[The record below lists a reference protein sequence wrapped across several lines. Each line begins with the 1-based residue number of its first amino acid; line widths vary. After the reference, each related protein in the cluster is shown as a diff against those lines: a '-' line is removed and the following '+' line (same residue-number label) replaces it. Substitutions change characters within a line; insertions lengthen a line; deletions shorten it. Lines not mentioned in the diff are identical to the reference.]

1 MPKIK
6 DLGIKVIPETMQPP
20 GIGGGAGCGCTN
32 FTNCIGC
39 TQNLTVGC
47 DPGPSCLGGTHP
59 CLAPTHPCLPTPHPC
74 VPTQITCAP
83 TCHGCSV
90 HPTCIDTPITCIGC
104 TQLHT
109 PCVPTQCGCTLQH
122 TPCGCT
128 FFHTPITCIGC
139 TQLHTPCFTPTPC
152 HGCTAH
158 PTPCIP
164 TPCITPSPCH
174 GCTLI
179 VSCGACTNPATP
191 ICVVPT
197 VGGGGCGAIS
207 PVCGGSI
214 IDPGT
219 IVQQGGGLTQEHIN
233 TLKDQLQKQIQALD
247 EHAKTIGPKTS
258 AEIDAREKQLND
270 ELASLKTRRK
280 DLEKK

>member
-47 DPGPSCLGGTHP
+47 DPGPSCL
-59 CLAPTHPCLPTPHPC
+59 PTPHPC
-74 VPTQITCAP
+74 DPT
-83 TCHGCSV
+83 HGCRPTGCFETPCV
-90 HPTCIDTPITCIGC
+90 PPTRCVGCTIHPQTCQPTCIETPITCFGC
-104 TQLHT
+104 TIRQPHT
-109 PCVPTQCGCTLQH
+109 VCHACSFLPH
-122 TPCGCT
+122 TCIDSPITCPGCT
-128 FFHTPITCIGC
+128 FQQPHTV
-139 TQLHTPCFTPTPC
+139 C

-164 TPCITPSPCH
+164 TPHC
-174 GCTLI
+174 GCTNPVTPI
-179 VSCGACTNPATP
+179 CGLCTNLATPICNDCTNPATP
-191 ICVVPT
+191 LCVVPT
-197 VGGGGCGAIS
+197 IGGGGCGPAS

-214 IDPGT
+214 IGPDT
-219 IVQQGGGLTQEHIN
+219 IVQVAGLTQEHIN
-233 TLKDQLQKQIQALD
+233 ALKEQLQKQIQALD

-270 ELASLKTRRK
+270 ELAQLKQRRK